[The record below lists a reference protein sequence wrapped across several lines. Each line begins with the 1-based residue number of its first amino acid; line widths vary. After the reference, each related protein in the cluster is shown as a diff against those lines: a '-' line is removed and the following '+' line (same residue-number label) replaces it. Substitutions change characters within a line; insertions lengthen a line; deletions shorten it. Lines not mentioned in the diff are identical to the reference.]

1 VGLAQDPLVED
12 ANVADHK
19 QPQVRHD
26 EVAEV
31 AAGDVIALDVEPEA
45 LAPERP
51 AVGEVE
57 LEVEF
62 DAVLIGFAG
71 RHGWAP
77 FVDPRA
83 RAPSSASVT
92 VCAIPPPPARCCPAA
107 EHASPD
113 ERPLAMPWIARRD
126 LRAAYQRRPARL

>member
-12 ANVADHK
+12 ANVADHQ

-62 DAVLIGFAG
+62 DAVLIGFRG
-71 RHGWAP
+71 SSRMGCL
-77 FVDPRA
+77 R
-83 RAPSSASVT
+83 RSSSASAIVSQRNRLRDPSSS
-92 VCAIPPPPARCCPAA
+92 CALLPRSRARKP
-107 EHASPD
+107 
-113 ERPLAMPWIARRD
+113 R
-126 LRAAYQRRPARL
+126 RAAARNAVDRKTRS